1 MKIEYYGERRAIMRI
16 KIYPTSIMKNAYF
29 PILESYNLEIIENT
43 KFDTD
48 YYITINNLEDIMNI
62 FKEIRKIDNSELIIT
77 DFTGNIELEIYNA
90 WRE

>member
-1 MKIEYYGERRAIMRI
+1 
-16 KIYPTSIMKNAYF
+16 MKNAYF

-77 DFTGNIELEIYNA
+77 DFNGNIELEIYNT

>member
-1 MKIEYYGERRAIMRI
+1 
-16 KIYPTSIMKNAYF
+16 MKNAYF